1 METFTITE
9 AASLLDG
16 QITRAALK
24 KRIQRPGAPG
34 GLRSVKGP
42 DGKRRIPRV
51 ELERVGLRIKPVED
65 SPAELIRELVEKI
78 TDQERELMRLRT
90 LPERVEDLGAAKA
103 VAEER
108 ASELEAWRLD
118 LAASGFWQRR
128 KLLRELAA

>member
-1 METFTITE
+1 
-9 AASLLDG
+9 
-16 QITRAALK
+16 
-24 KRIQRPGAPG
+24 
-34 GLRSVKGP
+34 
-42 DGKRRIPRV
+42 
-51 ELERVGLRIKPVED
+51 VGLRIKPVED

-108 ASELEAWRLD
+108 ASELEAWRRD

>member
-1 METFTITE
+1 
-9 AASLLDG
+9 
-16 QITRAALK
+16 
-24 KRIQRPGAPG
+24 
-34 GLRSVKGP
+34 
-42 DGKRRIPRV
+42 
-51 ELERVGLRIKPVED
+51 VGLRIKPVED

-78 TDQERELMRLRT
+78 TDQERELMRLRA

-128 KLLRELAA
+128 KLLREIAA